1 MKQITT
7 YLFLFFSFNLYSQVK
22 ALDSINFYSSLA
34 LKERGSKKISF
45 LKKTVFFANQTKN
58 DSIIYKTNVEL
69 GVQSFYIG
77 SIQDLTYSNK
87 NIKSLYLSKKDSVYL
102 AKNLHFKALE
112 QRIKL
117 NIDSAF
123 YYYHQSKNISKRLN
137 DSLAIGRRL
146 LSMANLQLEIKD
158 YLGCEITCIEALKYL
173 EPLKE
178 STTFVV
184 SLYNTLALT
193 SQNQKLYD
201 DAIFYFR
208 KANLTNKNNKNPRR
222 KTISF
227 LLNRNNIGLLYQNQ
241 DQHKKAVKYFNE
253 GLAFDSIKEKYPN
266 QYALLLENL
275 AYSSYSIN
283 KTDNVLNQYNE
294 VLDVRQKLKNYK
306 GVSTTHINISNYYKD
321 TEQIKQAIFHANEA
335 LKYAK
340 QTRYNQRILDAMQT
354 LSSLTKGKQS
364 KQYLEDY
371 IQLNDSLFQ
380 EERIKKNQYAKITY
394 ETEKKEKE
402 NIQLKIDNEY
412 QKQQTIIGWLVA
424 ASILL
429 LFGFSVSFF
438 TFRRKRLLFEA
449 QLQKAAAREQERKQI
464 AKSLHD
470 EVAGD
475 LRMLHQKLEKSQL
488 FEEASKLN
496 DVKENVRNLSHQ
508 LSSVSFK
515 KVPFKDQII
524 NLVSDYFSLDF
535 RIKVNGLQEHDW
547 TQVNSPI
554 KRLLYLSIRES
565 IQNCKKYAEA
575 NLITIDFSI
584 HKKYVFLSIADNGT
598 GFDTTKSKKG
608 IGLRNLQERVEELS
622 GTLNIESEVGKGTQ
636 IHIQIPLNA

>member
-1 MKQITT
+1 MRYFSI
-7 YLFLFFSFNLYSQVK
+7 LFLLYVSVSVSQNNE
-22 ALDSINFYSSLA
+22 ALDSIQ
-34 LKERGSKKISF
+34 KK
-45 LKKTVFFANQTKN
+45 L
-58 DSIIYKTNVEL
+58 IIEKGFKAFN
-69 GVQSFYIG
+69 
-77 SIQDLTYSNK
+77 N
-87 NIKSLYLSKKDSVYL
+87 KDSNTLKSSYLNLLSRYNANKDSTCL
-102 AKNLHFKALE
+102 AKYYHFKALHY
-112 QRIKL
+112 KL
-117 NIDSAF
+117 LYNVDSIF
-123 YYYHQSKNISKRLN
+123 HYYELSKNVSLQLN
-137 DSLAIGRRL
+137 DSLSVGRRL
-146 LSMANLQLEIKD
+146 LGAAALQRQIKD
-158 YLGCEITCIEALKYL
+158 YIGSEISSVEALKYL
-173 EPLKE
+173 EPLK
-178 STTFVV
+178 SYSLIISVYNNLGLV
-184 SLYNTLALT
+184 SKELNQDKNAIQYYNQALEINELTENSLGKTNRYLYSIN
-193 SQNQKLYD
+193 
-201 DAIFYFR
+201 
-208 KANLTNKNNKNPRR
+208 NL
-222 KTISF
+222 
-227 LLNRNNIGLLYQNQ
+227 GLLYQKNEN
-241 DQHKKAVKYFNE
+241 HKKAITYFQK
-253 GLAFDSIKEKYPN
+253 GLSIDSILEKFPN
-266 QYALLLENL
+266 HYALLLENL
-275 AYSSYSIN
+275 AFSNYSLG
-283 KTDNVLNQYNE
+283 KKENVLQQYND
-294 VLDVRQKLKNYK
+294 VLEIRKKINNYNDIP
-306 GVSTTHINISNYYKD
+306 VILINISNYYKD
-321 TEQIKQAIFHANEA
+321 AKQTKKALFYAHET

-340 QTRYNQRILDAMQT
+340 QTNNNKKWLEALDNLSELTNGPQSNQYLKDYIT
-354 LSSLTKGKQS
+354 LS
-364 KQYLEDY
+364 
-371 IQLNDSLFQ
+371 DSLFQ
-380 EERIKKNQYAKITY
+380 KERIQKNQFAKIRY

-402 NIQLKIDNEY
+402 NVQLKIDNEY

-438 TFRRKRLLFEA
+438 IFRRKRLLFEA

-547 TQVNSPI
+547 TQVNSAI

>member
-1 MKQITT
+1 MAFWLYTNM
-7 YLFLFFSFNLYSQVK
+7 YSRLFFFLFFSLYTFFSFSQNSKDVIIKKGLDAYYAKDTIELKKNTYELLKIFNKDKDSSALAKYYHYK
-22 ALDSINFYSSLA
+22 ALIHKIQFTGDS
-34 LKERGSKKISF
+34 
-45 LKKTVFFANQTKN
+45 
-58 DSIIYKTNVEL
+58 
-69 GVQSFYIG
+69 
-77 SIQDLTYSNK
+77 TY
-87 NIKSLYLSKKDSVYL
+87 
-102 AKNLHFKALE
+102 
-112 QRIKL
+112 
-117 NIDSAF
+117 
-123 YYYHQSKNISKRLN
+123 YYYHQSKNISEKLN
-137 DSLAIGRRL
+137 DSSAVGGRL
-146 LSMANLQLEIKD
+146 LSIAVLQRNTKDFLGSQITSIQALKFLEPINSQKLLATTYNNLGIVSEELDQIDSSLKYYKKSLEINNLNNNPIE
-158 YLGCEITCIEALKYL
+158 YLYVL
-173 EPLKE
+173 
-178 STTFVV
+178 
-184 SLYNTLALT
+184 N
-193 SQNQKLYD
+193 
-201 DAIFYFR
+201 
-208 KANLTNKNNKNPRR
+208 NLG
-222 KTISF
+222 F
-227 LLNRNNIGLLYQNQ
+227 LYQKRGKHN
-241 DQHKKAVKYFNE
+241 KAITYFQK
-253 GLAFDSIKEKYPN
+253 GLNVDSIIQKFPN
-266 QYALLLENL
+266 HYALLLENL
-275 AYSSYSIN
+275 AFSNYSIG
-283 KTDNVLNQYNE
+283 KKENVLQQYNQ
-294 VLDVRQKLKNYK
+294 VLKIRK
-306 GVSTTHINISNYYKD
+306 GLNNFSDIPLTLINISNYYKD
-321 TEQIKQAIFHANEA
+321 NNDTKKALFHAQEA

-340 QTRYNQRILDAMQT
+340 QTSNNKKWLEALDN
-354 LSSLTKGKQS
+354 LSELTNGSQS
-364 KQYLEDY
+364 KQYLKDY
-371 IQLNDSLFQ
+371 IALNDSLFQ
-380 EERIKKNQYAKITY
+380 KERIQKNQFAKIRY

-402 NIQLKIDNEY
+402 NVQLKIDNEY

-449 QLQKAAAREQERKQI
+449 QLQKASAREQERKQI

-547 TQVNSPI
+547 TQVNSAI

>member
-1 MKQITT
+1 M
-7 YLFLFFSFNLYSQVK
+7 YSRLFFFLFFSLYTFFSFSQNSKDVIIKKGLDAYYAKDTIELKKNTYELLKIFNKDKDSSALAKYYHYK
-22 ALDSINFYSSLA
+22 ALIHKIQFTGDS
-34 LKERGSKKISF
+34 
-45 LKKTVFFANQTKN
+45 
-58 DSIIYKTNVEL
+58 
-69 GVQSFYIG
+69 
-77 SIQDLTYSNK
+77 TY
-87 NIKSLYLSKKDSVYL
+87 
-102 AKNLHFKALE
+102 
-112 QRIKL
+112 
-117 NIDSAF
+117 
-123 YYYHQSKNISKRLN
+123 YYYHQSKNISEKLN
-137 DSLAIGRRL
+137 DSSAVGGRL
-146 LSMANLQLEIKD
+146 LSIAVLQRNTKDFLGSQITSIQALKFLEPINSQKLLATTYNNLGIVSEELDQIDSSLKYYKKSLEINNLNNNPIE
-158 YLGCEITCIEALKYL
+158 YLYVL
-173 EPLKE
+173 
-178 STTFVV
+178 
-184 SLYNTLALT
+184 N
-193 SQNQKLYD
+193 
-201 DAIFYFR
+201 
-208 KANLTNKNNKNPRR
+208 NLG
-222 KTISF
+222 F
-227 LLNRNNIGLLYQNQ
+227 LYQKRGKHN
-241 DQHKKAVKYFNE
+241 KAITYFQK
-253 GLAFDSIKEKYPN
+253 GLNVDSIIQKFPN
-266 QYALLLENL
+266 HYALLLENL
-275 AYSSYSIN
+275 AFSNYSIG
-283 KTDNVLNQYNE
+283 KKENVLQQYNQ
-294 VLDVRQKLKNYK
+294 VLKIRK
-306 GVSTTHINISNYYKD
+306 GLNNFSDIPLTLINISNYYKD
-321 TEQIKQAIFHANEA
+321 NNDTKKALFHAQEA

-340 QTRYNQRILDAMQT
+340 QTSNNKKWLEALDN
-354 LSSLTKGKQS
+354 LSELTNGSQS
-364 KQYLEDY
+364 KQYLKDY
-371 IQLNDSLFQ
+371 IALNDSLFQ
-380 EERIKKNQYAKITY
+380 KERIQKNQFAKIRY

-402 NIQLKIDNEY
+402 NVQLKIDNEY

-449 QLQKAAAREQERKQI
+449 QLQKASAREQERKQI

-547 TQVNSPI
+547 TQVNSAI